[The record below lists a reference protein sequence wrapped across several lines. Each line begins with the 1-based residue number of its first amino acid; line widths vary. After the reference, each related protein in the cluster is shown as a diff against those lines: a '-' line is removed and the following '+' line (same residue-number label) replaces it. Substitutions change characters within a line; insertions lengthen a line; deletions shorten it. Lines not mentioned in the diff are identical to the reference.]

1 MLYKY
6 ITENNLYDKQNYM
19 YSEYGG
25 IAFLDSYLL
34 SRREFLNRLG
44 VTRELHGDFL
54 TGKSSTE
61 KRLKEIL
68 RKFRTGQEDEESIEL
83 VNLYTKSFEVRKRLY
98 TEYDEKCKPVE
109 NAIFENYEVYLL
121 FADCLMHVYK
131 KTGCLKY
138 LSCLLKVT
146 DTLLSVSD
154 KLELEIKEYMAWIVS
169 AEIKAFFD
177 LSAKLGIDL
186 EDRI

>member
-68 RKFRTGQEDEESIEL
+68 RKFRTG
-83 VNLYTKSFEVRKRLY
+83 
-98 TEYDEKCKPVE
+98 
-109 NAIFENYEVYLL
+109 
-121 FADCLMHVYK
+121 
-131 KTGCLKY
+131 
-138 LSCLLKVT
+138 
-146 DTLLSVSD
+146 
-154 KLELEIKEYMAWIVS
+154 
-169 AEIKAFFD
+169 
-177 LSAKLGIDL
+177 
-186 EDRI
+186 